1 MHGELIA
8 LRILHIGGGVFWVG
22 TTLFAAFF
30 LEPSVSAA
38 GPAGGEV
45 MNRLNATRF
54 HPVMITLTLL
64 TLLAGLRLLWI
75 VSGGFN
81 ATWMRSPS
89 GLCYTIGGVS
99 ALVGFVIGAGVN
111 GPTARKLGTVTDAA
125 AREALLARLRVA
137 TRATASLLILTV
149 VLMAIGR
156 YV

>member
-45 MNRLNATRF
+45 MKRLNATRF

-64 TLLAGLRLLWI
+64 TLPAKSPKKE
-75 VSGGFN
+75 VSVPQF
-81 ATWMRSPS
+81 TWR
-89 GLCYTIGGVS
+89 
-99 ALVGFVIGAGVN
+99 VI
-111 GPTARKLGTVTDAA
+111 RWLGM
-125 AREALLARLRVA
+125 
-137 TRATASLLILTV
+137 S
-149 VLMAIGR
+149 
-156 YV
+156 

>member
-1 MHGELIA
+1 MYGELLA

-54 HPVMITLTLL
+54 HPVMITLTLV
-64 TLLAGLRLLWI
+64 TLLAGLRLLSI

-81 ATWMRSPS
+81 ATWMHSPS

-111 GPTARKLGTVTDAA
+111 GPTARKLGSVTDAT

-137 TRATASLLILTV
+137 TRATAWLLILTV

>member
-1 MHGELIA
+1 MPGELIA

-45 MNRLNATRF
+45 MKRLNATRF

-75 VSGGFN
+75 LSGGFN
-81 ATWMRSPS
+81 ATWVRSSS
-89 GLCYTIGGVS
+89 GLCYMIGGVS
-99 ALVGFVIGAGVN
+99 ALVGFVIGAAVN
-111 GPTARKLGTVTDAA
+111 GPTARKLGTVTDAT

-137 TRATASLLILTV
+137 TRATAWLLILTV